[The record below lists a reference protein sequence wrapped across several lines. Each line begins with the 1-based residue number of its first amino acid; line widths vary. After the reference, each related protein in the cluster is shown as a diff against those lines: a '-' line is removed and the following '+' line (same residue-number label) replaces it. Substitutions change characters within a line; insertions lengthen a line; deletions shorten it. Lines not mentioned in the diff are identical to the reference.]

1 MRILGLTGSIGM
13 GKTTATHLLRRL
25 RIPVHDAD
33 ATVHLL
39 MGPGGLAVA
48 KIGREFPGSV
58 RNGAIDRTKLGA
70 MVFGSQDP
78 TALQR
83 LEAILH
89 PMVRGETL
97 AWLATQARRRTRVVA
112 LDIPLLFEGRRRR
125 AVDAALVVTAPA
137 FLQRQRVLRRPGMTD
152 ARLRDI
158 LSRQMPDAIKRR
170 RADFVVTSGLGKR
183 PTLDGLKRAL
193 RALPKGKVWKPGYR

>member
-13 GKTTATHLLRRL
+13 GKTTATQLLRRL
-25 RIPVHDAD
+25 HIPVHDAD

-39 MGPGGLAVA
+39 MGPGGIAVP
-48 KIGREFPGSV
+48 KIAREFPGSV
-58 RNGAIDRTKLGA
+58 SNGAIDRAKLGA
-70 MVFGSQDP
+70 MVFGGKDP
-78 TALQR
+78 TALRR

-89 PMVRGETL
+89 PMVRSETL
-97 AWLATQARRRTRVVA
+97 AWLAAQARRRARIVA
-112 LDIPLLFEGRRRR
+112 LDIPLLFESRRRR
-125 AVDAALVVTAPA
+125 SVDAALVVSAPA

-158 LSRQMPDAIKRR
+158 LSRQMPDSVKRR

-183 PTLDGLKRAL
+183 PTLDGLRRAL
-193 RALPKGKVWKPGYR
+193 RALKAGRAWKPGYR